1 MNDIKNDK
9 NNLSDDAA
17 RLRERL
23 SKSSSNPI
31 DDVVG
36 MMLKSDAKSCKLAS
50 ARLSQLEESA
60 KSSSGTADESLP
72 RDSKEEKESRK

>member
-1 MNDIKNDK
+1 MNNTKK
-9 NNLSDDAA
+9 EKSSSDDDAT

-23 SKSSSNPI
+23 SNPASSPI

-50 ARLSQLEESA
+50 ARLSQI
-60 KSSSGTADESLP
+60 
-72 RDSKEEKESRK
+72 EEKDSSANSGQAEGKK